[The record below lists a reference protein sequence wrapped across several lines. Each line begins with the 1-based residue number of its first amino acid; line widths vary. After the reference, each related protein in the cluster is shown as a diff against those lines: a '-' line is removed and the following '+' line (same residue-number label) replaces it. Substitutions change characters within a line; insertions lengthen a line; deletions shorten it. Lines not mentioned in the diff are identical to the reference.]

1 MKSSKFFAVAALSAL
16 AAFGSVAQARTVAGE
31 VGMIEVPTQST
42 LERSVVR
49 TQAADAVRQ
58 GLVPSGEASVVRA
71 QAPAALQR
79 GPCDGARPDGRGRA
93 HRSDLP
99 RQVTLA
105 PEQQP
110 QVTTAMPTIEAMAH
124 QKPSGGEAAA

>member
-16 AAFGSVAQARTVAGE
+16 AAFGSVAQARTLAGE

-49 TQAADAVRQ
+49 NQASDAVRQ

-71 QAPAALQR
+71 QAPAASSV
-79 GPCDGARPDGRGRA
+79 DRA
-93 HRSDLP
+93 TVRAQTVEAVRTGQISHGE
-99 RQVTLA
+99 VATL
-105 PEQQP
+105 
-110 QVTTAMPTIEAMAH
+110 
-124 QKPSGGEAAA
+124 